1 MELLVLDTE
10 LKELEILDSFESLIW
25 TDRYCESGDFEIYHK
40 VDERLFNILQP
51 GYYIWNNKTEH
62 VMIIENRKI
71 ETDAE
76 NGDHMIITGRSLES
90 LLTRRIIWKK
100 TVLSGNLQNG
110 IKKLLNENIIS
121 PEDPKRQIQNFIF
134 EDSIDAAITD
144 LQVDAQFTYDNLYDA
159 IYKLCIANGIG
170 FKITLSNENKFIF
183 KLYSGKDRSYNQLIN
198 PYVVF
203 SEKFENLIKT
213 NYMEATSN
221 SKNVTLIAGEG
232 EGENR
237 KTIVLGN
244 VSGLERRE
252 MHTDARDLS
261 QTVDDVVL
269 SEEDYSAQL
278 SQRGLEDLAEHVEEK
293 SFEGSVDTSQMFKFG
308 QDFFL
313 GDIVQITNEY
323 GIGARARIAEM
334 IYSQSTSGIETYP
347 TFVILD

>member
-51 GYYIWNNKTEH
+51 GRYLWNNETEH

-76 NGDHMIITGRSLES
+76 NGDHIIITGRSLES
-90 LLTRRIIWKK
+90 LLTRRIVWRK

-110 IKKLLNENIIS
+110 IKKLLNENIIF

-144 LQVDAQFTYDNLYDA
+144 LQVDAQFTYDNLYDV
-159 IYKLCIANGIG
+159 IHKLCIANGIG
-170 FKITLSNENKFIF
+170 FKITLSDENKFIF

-203 SEKFENLIKT
+203 SEKFENLIQT

-221 SKNVTLIAGEG
+221 TKNVTLIAGEG
-232 EGENR
+232 EGESR

-269 SEEDYSAQL
+269 SEEDYIAQL

-308 QDFFL
+308 QDYFL
-313 GDIVQITNEY
+313 GDIVQIINKY
-323 GIGARARIAEM
+323 GIGARARITEI

>member
-51 GYYIWNNKTEH
+51 GHYLWNNETEH

-76 NGDHMIITGRSLES
+76 NGDHIIITGRSLES

-110 IKKLLNENIIS
+110 IKKLLNENIIF

-144 LQVDAQFTYDNLYDA
+144 LQVNAQFTYDNLYDA

-183 KLYSGKDRSYNQLIN
+183 KLYSGKDRSYNQLVN

-203 SEKFENLIKT
+203 SEKFENLIQT

-237 KTIVLGN
+237 KTTVLGN

-269 SEEDYSAQL
+269 SEEDYIAQL
-278 SQRGLEDLAEHVEEK
+278 SQRGHEDLAEHVEEK

-323 GIGARARIAEM
+323 GIGARARIAEI

>member
-51 GYYIWNNKTEH
+51 GRYLWNNETEH

-76 NGDHMIITGRSLES
+76 NGDHIIITGRSLES
-90 LLTRRIIWKK
+90 LLTRRIVWRK

-110 IKKLLNENIIS
+110 IKKLLNENIIF

-144 LQVDAQFTYDNLYDA
+144 LQVDAQFTYDNLYDV
-159 IYKLCIANGIG
+159 IHKLCIANGIG

-203 SEKFENLIKT
+203 SEKFENLIQT

-221 SKNVTLIAGEG
+221 TKNVTLIAGEG
-232 EGENR
+232 EGESR

-261 QTVDDVVL
+261 QTVDGVVL
-269 SEEDYSAQL
+269 SEEDYIAQL

-313 GDIVQITNEY
+313 GDIVQIINKY
-323 GIGARARIAEM
+323 GIGARARITE
-334 IYSQSTSGIETYP
+334 ITYSQSTSGIETYP